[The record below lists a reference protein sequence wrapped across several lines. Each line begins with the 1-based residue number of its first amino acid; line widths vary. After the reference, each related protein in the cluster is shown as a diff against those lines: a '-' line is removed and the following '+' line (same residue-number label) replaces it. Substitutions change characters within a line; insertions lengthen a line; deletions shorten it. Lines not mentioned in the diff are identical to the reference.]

1 MKEFIVN
8 LKNKFKPVWDAYG
21 KKLILPVLKLL
32 GVIIVCVV
40 LVHLISG
47 HETLADYA
55 SKHPEI
61 AYSTNTSDS
70 K

>member
-8 LKNKFKPVWDAYG
+8 LKKKLKPVWDAYG
-21 KKLILPVLKLL
+21 QKLILPVLKLL
-32 GVIIVCVV
+32 GVIILCVI

-55 SKHPEI
+55 AKHPDV
-61 AYSTNTSDS
+61 AYSTDH
-70 K
+70 